1 MAAGG
6 GVPGKD
12 AGIALITMTE
22 GGVIT
27 EEHRLSTE
35 TFLRVGEIITEII
48 NGTGVR
54 GNISG
59 YSIGTFSAIGKAG
72 KETGTGKNRIP
83 GACRDCLPE
92 TSRGIS
98 NPISLSPVISKVDK
112 DMVIIREKEDR
123 KDMIEDRA
131 AFKEEKKDAAQAEAP
146 AVK

>member
-1 MAAGG
+1 MFRMIYSSMAAGG
-6 GVPGKD
+6 GVHGKD

-35 TFLRVGEIITEII
+35 TFLPVGEIITEII
-48 NGTGVR
+48 NGTDIR

-72 KETGTGKNRIP
+72 KKTGTGKNIIP
-83 GACRDCLPE
+83 GACRDCL
-92 TSRGIS
+92 TKINRGIS

-112 DMVIIREKEDR
+112 VMATIREKADR
-123 KDMIEDRA
+123 KDMIEDRV
-131 AFKEEKKDAAQAEAP
+131 AFKEDSDKK
-146 AVK
+146 